1 MAIQKAGTKTIRDAY
16 MTLANP
22 YSKPN
27 PKELL
32 GVYRGAGGF
41 PLEAVR
47 WLQFE
52 LQRRGLYIYRID
64 GVYGRET
71 QKAVHR
77 AQKQYHMRMDGIV
90 RRELLDRLE
99 G

>member
-1 MAIQKAGTKTIRDAY
+1 
-16 MTLANP
+16 MTLRNP

-52 LQRRGLYIYRID
+52 LQRKGMYVHRID
-64 GVYGRET
+64 GIYGRET
-71 QKAVHR
+71 EKAVHA
-77 AQKQYHMRMDGIV
+77 AQIRQ
-90 RRELLDRLE
+90 ELLNRLE
-99 G
+99 GEDGISG

>member
-1 MAIQKAGTKTIRDAY
+1 
-16 MTLANP
+16 MTLHNNP
-22 YSKPN
+22 YPKPN

-52 LQRRGLYIYRID
+52 LQRKGLYVFRID
-64 GVYGRET
+64 GIYGVET
-71 QKAVHR
+71 QKAVHA
-77 AQKQYHMRMDGIV
+77 AQKYYHMRMDGIV
-90 RRELLDRLE
+90 RQELLNRLE
-99 G
+99 GENGIS

>member
-1 MAIQKAGTKTIRDAY
+1 
-16 MTLANP
+16 MTLHNP

-32 GVYRGAGGF
+32 GVYRGAGGI

-52 LQRRGLYIYRID
+52 LQRKGMYVYRID
-64 GVYGRET
+64 GIYGRET
-71 QKAVHR
+71 QKAVHA
-77 AQKQYHMRMDGIV
+77 AQKHYRMRMDGIV
-90 RRELLDRLE
+90 RQELLNRLE
-99 G
+99 GENGIS